1 MNRCLLSCVLIILLN
16 ITNGFSQYRGKVSE
30 VNTKK
35 GIQGVVVSDGVSSVK
50 TDAKGDYEL
59 PANDSV
65 KFVTVVTPSGYTYTD
80 SFYKRIGE
88 TNDFNFA
95 VRKVANEPLR
105 FIHISDT
112 ETYVYKSWLDDMK
125 SFIKNEPT
133 SFVVL
138 SGDICYEKGLK
149 FHVNTFTTEELG
161 CRAVPTLGNH
171 DLVGENYSGEKLFEE
186 MFGPVWYSF
195 DVGGVHF
202 VVTPMAGG
210 DRWPGYTQ
218 DKFIKWFKGDLDQV
232 SKDTPI
238 VVFNHDIV
246 FYDGDFTYKTDKNI
260 LSLNDYN
267 LKGWFYGHW
276 HVNHFKEFKNG
287 VKAYGTSAP
296 DKGGIDHSP
305 SSFRVIDFDS
315 KGELNSELRY
325 TSVKNSVVSNL
336 AMNSVLN
343 VNAYSSGASTNSVTA
358 KVGAKSYPLV
368 KNSGWRW
375 SVKLP
380 EGVSE
385 KEITVETQFTD
396 AKLQSYVGLN
406 ASGLAPFV
414 EWSVNYVD
422 GGSTYMSAPVDGGDK
437 VFYAVTDDD
446 KSENCGLI
454 AVDKSTGK
462 LLWKFKSDFSIK
474 NNFVFDGN
482 SVYAADLGG
491 VLYAVN
497 GNTGECVRRLELH
510 DYILPTHNLGI
521 TLDKGV
527 IYAGHAKSLSAI
539 EASTFKVLWKNSEWG
554 GGEGTVLSIV
564 VENGILHTGGY
575 WNGRYTHDART
586 GKLLWKTSANGT
598 TYSEASATP
607 YKDLLYYLSPTHLF
621 EADPMTG
628 EVMRS
633 AKSAHMLGTASKPI
647 VTEDLIIVGTTDK
660 GVAAYRRKTLL
671 PVWTFR
677 TKPAMVYTAAY
688 SQDYEQTV
696 EGSVTLVGDKLYFGA
711 SDGCLYAIDCSTGSF
726 IWSISLG
733 APILSSVAVSD
744 GSLFVNDLGGTLYKL
759 KL

>member
-414 EWSVNYVD
+414 EW
-422 GGSTYMSAPVDGGDK
+422 
-437 VFYAVTDDD
+437 
-446 KSENCGLI
+446 
-454 AVDKSTGK
+454 
-462 LLWKFKSDFSIK
+462 
-474 NNFVFDGN
+474 
-482 SVYAADLGG
+482 
-491 VLYAVN
+491 
-497 GNTGECVRRLELH
+497 
-510 DYILPTHNLGI
+510 
-521 TLDKGV
+521 
-527 IYAGHAKSLSAI
+527 
-539 EASTFKVLWKNSEWG
+539 
-554 GGEGTVLSIV
+554 
-564 VENGILHTGGY
+564 
-575 WNGRYTHDART
+575 
-586 GKLLWKTSANGT
+586 
-598 TYSEASATP
+598 
-607 YKDLLYYLSPTHLF
+607 
-621 EADPMTG
+621 
-628 EVMRS
+628 
-633 AKSAHMLGTASKPI
+633 
-647 VTEDLIIVGTTDK
+647 
-660 GVAAYRRKTLL
+660 
-671 PVWTFR
+671 
-677 TKPAMVYTAAY
+677 
-688 SQDYEQTV
+688 
-696 EGSVTLVGDKLYFGA
+696 
-711 SDGCLYAIDCSTGSF
+711 
-726 IWSISLG
+726 
-733 APILSSVAVSD
+733 
-744 GSLFVNDLGGTLYKL
+744 
-759 KL
+759 